1 MKNELRGIALL
12 LLALTLAVCG
22 IRMDEVLTVISLAIG
37 LVGIAVTFWDS
48 ITALWHRL
56 TAEPTGTEDKE

>member
-1 MKNELRGIALL
+1 MRNELRGIALL
-12 LLALTLAVCG
+12 LLALVCAVIG
-22 IRMDEVLTVISLAIG
+22 QTADEILCVISLAIG

>member
-22 IRMDEVLTVISLAIG
+22 IRMDEVLTVISLP
-37 LVGIAVTFWDS
+37 VGILGVTVAFWDG
-48 ITALWHRL
+48 ICLLWRKV
-56 TAEPTGTEDKE
+56 TIEDGKDNS

>member
-22 IRMDEVLTVISLAIG
+22 IRMDEVLTVISLP
-37 LVGIAVTFWDS
+37 VGILGVTVAFWDS

>member
-1 MKNELRGIALL
+1 MRNELRGIALL

-37 LVGIAVTFWDS
+37 LVGIAVTFWDN
-48 ITALWHRL
+48 IAALWHKL